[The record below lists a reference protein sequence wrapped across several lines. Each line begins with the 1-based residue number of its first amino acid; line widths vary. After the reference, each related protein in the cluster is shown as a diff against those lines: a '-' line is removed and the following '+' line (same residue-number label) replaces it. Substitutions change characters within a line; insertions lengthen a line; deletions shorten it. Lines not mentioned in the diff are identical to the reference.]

1 MEGAPSKKSQKRF
14 LHDFADLLG
23 HRTKKELLALV
34 RMWVDDEEP
43 EGPPVVL
50 GRPSGKGVAIDLDR
64 LPPEV
69 LARLYGVARARF
81 DELNRPA
88 T

>member
-1 MEGAPSKKSQKRF
+1 MEGAPSEKSQKSF
-14 LHDFADLLG
+14 LLDFANLLG

-34 RMWVDDEEP
+34 RMWVTDEEP
-43 EGPPVVL
+43 PGPPVVL
-50 GRPSGKGVAIDLDR
+50 GRQSGAGVAIDLDR

-69 LARLYGVARARF
+69 LGRLYGVARARF